1 MVLVDQRQPHPAL
14 QRITAVPWW
23 INSVSSLPRA
33 LADGSVDIDLQIARL
48 DDPDADLRRI
58 GADLLGQQGSGAERA
73 LDKLRHVLATD
84 DNDVVR
90 FVALEA
96 VLAITGGSAADID
109 LLIDLLDDSNPFV
122 RAEAARSLGEQGS
135 EAERA
140 LDKLQFVLATDE
152 FIGARDAAR
161 KAVLAIAG
169 DSADIVEQTTQKA
182 AQIDPKGVP
191 ELQSDAAIAGIADL
205 ITASQCLASGELCW
219 AVGRS
224 GTILSSGDGGAT
236 WTPQTSG
243 TELDLWSVRFQLDGQ
258 IGWISSKWEDAS
270 SRPLILQTLDGGET
284 WETLSY
290 RHLPAPWALY
300 LALPGLILAAYG
312 VTATYRPA
320 HPPPS
325 EEGIAATGR
334 TDRPIGWS
342 DPDVLGLKEVALG
355 VSRFL
360 RNTRTEP
367 PLTIAVTGR
376 WGTGKSSLMNL
387 ITQDLRRYGTR
398 PVWFNA
404 WHHQKEEHLLAALL
418 ENIRGQAV
426 PPLWR
431 MSGII
436 FRVRLVIRRVWRSFV
451 SLLVVAMAIIA
462 TWFAARALFADFTLS
477 AALDALPWVE
487 GQKEEEVAKEIGEFL
502 TDLLGVGAVGTIV
515 LALINMLARLR
526 LNPAR
531 LMSTLSDK
539 TRVKQ
544 FKEQLS
550 FGYRFARE
558 FDDLC
563 DVLRYGT
570 NPGLVIMIDDLDR
583 CDSDN
588 VREVLEAVNFLV
600 TAGRCFIFLGIDEEK
615 VVSSVAQGF
624 RDSILDLPD
633 MVEDEEKEK
642 ATNGLGN
649 SVEELKPDARK
660 LAEFA
665 NNYLEKLINMS
676 VPVPRATVAGSAAL
690 FGADKPSEENHWPE
704 RIRRAIRAAPD
715 VAGPAVIL
723 VALSTVI
730 FLANPIFTVQSPAT
744 AQAPTVVDTATA
756 DTDSP
761 PSDDGTS
768 TETQVQLTNDKVPV
782 LGPDDLGPNLLGRLA
797 VPFAALGLLS
807 GLFLLRRSSAKTTGQ
822 IVDSAHFDAAL
833 TIWHPVIF
841 ATNPTPRGVKRHHN
855 RLRFHAMRVRPREEL
870 PDWIDDMFAATVTT
884 KDKAEGE
891 AEAITDSVV
900 GKDAAAE
907 MSEEKIVALGAIEAL
922 DPSLLDLPV
931 KKIKAAFVNRAK
943 AVWAKTNGGED
954 VRTATGAPRLS
965 SADYEDARFPKPW
978 EAIDRFADTFKGEWP
993 PTPEEL
999 ERFRT
1004 LTRSVRA

>member
-1 MVLVDQRQPHPAL
+1 
-14 QRITAVPWW
+14 
-23 INSVSSLPRA
+23 
-33 LADGSVDIDLQIARL
+33 
-48 DDPDADLRRI
+48 
-58 GADLLGQQGSGAERA
+58 
-73 LDKLRHVLATD
+73 
-84 DNDVVR
+84 
-90 FVALEA
+90 
-96 VLAITGGSAADID
+96 
-109 LLIDLLDDSNPFV
+109 
-122 RAEAARSLGEQGS
+122 
-135 EAERA
+135 
-140 LDKLQFVLATDE
+140 
-152 FIGARDAAR
+152 
-161 KAVLAIAG
+161 
-169 DSADIVEQTTQKA
+169 
-182 AQIDPKGVP
+182 
-191 ELQSDAAIAGIADL
+191 
-205 ITASQCLASGELCW
+205 
-219 AVGRS
+219 
-224 GTILSSGDGGAT
+224 
-236 WTPQTSG
+236 
-243 TELDLWSVRFQLDGQ
+243 
-258 IGWISSKWEDAS
+258 
-270 SRPLILQTLDGGET
+270 
-284 WETLSY
+284 
-290 RHLPAPWALY
+290 
-300 LALPGLILAAYG
+300 
-312 VTATYRPA
+312 
-320 HPPPS
+320 
-325 EEGIAATGR
+325 
-334 TDRPIGWS
+334 
-342 DPDVLGLKEVALG
+342 
-355 VSRFL
+355 
-360 RNTRTEP
+360 
-367 PLTIAVTGR
+367 
-376 WGTGKSSLMNL
+376 
-387 ITQDLRRYGTR
+387 
-398 PVWFNA
+398 
-404 WHHQKEEHLLAALL
+404 
-418 ENIRGQAV
+418 
-426 PPLWR
+426 
-431 MSGII
+431 
-436 FRVRLVIRRVWRSFV
+436 
-451 SLLVVAMAIIA
+451 
-462 TWFAARALFADFTLS
+462 
-477 AALDALPWVE
+477 
-487 GQKEEEVAKEIGEFL
+487 
-502 TDLLGVGAVGTIV
+502 
-515 LALINMLARLR
+515 
-526 LNPAR
+526 
-531 LMSTLSDK
+531 
-539 TRVKQ
+539 
-544 FKEQLS
+544 
-550 FGYRFARE
+550 
-558 FDDLC
+558 
-563 DVLRYGT
+563 
-570 NPGLVIMIDDLDR
+570 
-583 CDSDN
+583 
-588 VREVLEAVNFLV
+588 
-600 TAGRCFIFLGIDEEK
+600 
-615 VVSSVAQGF
+615 
-624 RDSILDLPD
+624 

-676 VPVPRATVAGSAAL
+676 VPVPRATVPGSAAL

-730 FLANPIFTVQSPAT
+730 FLANPIFTVQAPAT

>member
-1 MVLVDQRQPHPAL
+1 MSDWGGPRGETLAVGKGLGQDTGDGRAAPAGYGRGAAAAIDVRAAKRRYRWSVTALVLTIAGCIYGFLVDDSVRPDPFDPTPGAWSWWINGQPHPAL

-169 DSADIVEQTTQKA
+169 DSADIVEQNTQKA

-205 ITASQCLASGELCW
+205 ITASQCLASGERCW

-487 GQKEEEVAKEIGEFL
+487 GQKEEEVAKEIGNSSRTFS
-502 TDLLGVGAVGTIV
+502 A
-515 LALINMLARLR
+515 LA
-526 LNPAR
+526 P
-531 LMSTLSDK
+531 
-539 TRVKQ
+539 
-544 FKEQLS
+544 
-550 FGYRFARE
+550 
-558 FDDLC
+558 
-563 DVLRYGT
+563 
-570 NPGLVIMIDDLDR
+570 
-583 CDSDN
+583 
-588 VREVLEAVNFLV
+588 
-600 TAGRCFIFLGIDEEK
+600 
-615 VVSSVAQGF
+615 
-624 RDSILDLPD
+624 
-633 MVEDEEKEK
+633 
-642 ATNGLGN
+642 
-649 SVEELKPDARK
+649 
-660 LAEFA
+660 
-665 NNYLEKLINMS
+665 
-676 VPVPRATVAGSAAL
+676 SA
-690 FGADKPSEENHWPE
+690 
-704 RIRRAIRAAPD
+704 
-715 VAGPAVIL
+715 
-723 VALSTVI
+723 
-730 FLANPIFTVQSPAT
+730 
-744 AQAPTVVDTATA
+744 
-756 DTDSP
+756 
-761 PSDDGTS
+761 
-768 TETQVQLTNDKVPV
+768 
-782 LGPDDLGPNLLGRLA
+782 
-797 VPFAALGLLS
+797 
-807 GLFLLRRSSAKTTGQ
+807 
-822 IVDSAHFDAAL
+822 
-833 TIWHPVIF
+833 
-841 ATNPTPRGVKRHHN
+841 
-855 RLRFHAMRVRPREEL
+855 
-870 PDWIDDMFAATVTT
+870 
-884 KDKAEGE
+884 
-891 AEAITDSVV
+891 
-900 GKDAAAE
+900 
-907 MSEEKIVALGAIEAL
+907 
-922 DPSLLDLPV
+922 
-931 KKIKAAFVNRAK
+931 
-943 AVWAKTNGGED
+943 
-954 VRTATGAPRLS
+954 RLS
-965 SADYEDARFPKPW
+965 SR
-978 EAIDRFADTFKGEWP
+978 
-993 PTPEEL
+993 
-999 ERFRT
+999 
-1004 LTRSVRA
+1004 